1 MTQHPLLQHHMTS
14 DSHVTYVFFQGG
26 REVKDFLKFLKRER
40 GRDLTLSRSK
50 DEL

>member
-1 MTQHPLLQHHMTS
+1 MTS

-26 REVKDFLKFLKRER
+26 REVKDFLKFLQRER
-40 GRDLTLSRSK
+40 GHDLILGGSK